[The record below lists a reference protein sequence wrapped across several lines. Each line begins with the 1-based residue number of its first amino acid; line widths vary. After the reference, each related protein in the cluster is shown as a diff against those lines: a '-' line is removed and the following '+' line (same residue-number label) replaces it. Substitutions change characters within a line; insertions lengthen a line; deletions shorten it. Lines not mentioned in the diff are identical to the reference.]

1 MLKIFITIV
10 LLFLSPLVNSAE
22 GDIYFC
28 EMTEVVA
35 VENHKLIQYN
45 SQKFKFQRTS
55 DKLIFGSEENTFQ
68 DYTVSISYSQGELF
82 FGGDNYNRLS
92 FSEGNFYYSRADIDE
107 ASIIAAKCSIF

>member
-1 MLKIFITIV
+1 MFRIFIIIV
-10 LLFLSPLVNSAE
+10 LLLLSPFVKSSE
-22 GDIYFC
+22 GDVYFC
-28 EMTEVVA
+28 EMTKVVA
-35 VENHKLIQYN
+35 VENHKLVQYN

>member
-1 MLKIFITIV
+1 MLRIFIIIV
-10 LLFLSPLVNSAE
+10 LFLFSSTVNSAE

-35 VENHKLIQYN
+35 VENHKLVQYN
-45 SQKFKFQRTS
+45 SQKFKFKRTS

-68 DYTVSISYSQGELF
+68 DYTISISFSQGELF
-82 FGGDNYNRLS
+82 FGGDDYNRLT
-92 FSEGNFYYSRADIDE
+92 FSEGNFYYSRADMDE